1 MLDDEED
8 DDIADLVVVLT
19 LLFEELFPLFDEFEL
34 LELLRVA
41 APELLL
47 VLFLDVLLTLRVE
60 LFEVVLPDLL
70 AELPILLD
78 ELLVLLGRSYEFEDC
93 VERDVLLTLRETLD
107 EPEALERLDVADS
120 TLLTADEFVLDE
132 LTTASRVVL

>member
-1 MLDDEED
+1 M
-8 DDIADLVVVLT
+8 
-19 LLFEELFPLFDEFEL
+19 
-34 LELLRVA
+34 
-41 APELLL
+41 
-47 VLFLDVLLTLRVE
+47 LFLDVLLTLRVE